1 MYVPIRAAA
10 GIRWAGVAI
19 GGLGALATVFFAVR
33 ATLKARKNAAE
44 PDYAAGDYAA
54 GDGDYYALTLEKTAG
69 KRAWNGGGSVQ

>member
-44 PDYAAGDYAA
+44 PEYDA
-54 GDGDYYALTLEKTAG
+54 GDGDYYALPLEKTAG